1 MRCNRFPRIVLY
13 VTFLA
18 GIALNL
24 PAQETGL
31 FTIPQTVTSQT
42 LLAHKGLEGK
52 NYLAFPALLRLS
64 DEKVLITF
72 KRGTSHGS
80 DREAD
85 CDALVF
91 NTATNQVTDHFKLGS
106 IPAKKFQLT
115 VPVKT
120 ADGIV
125 RLYTDM
131 QNQGQDNKNYR
142 EGMHYSTLKKDGRST
157 EEWKRLPEIGR
168 IEYGY
173 PFDFI
178 VEGKTVYMLAM
189 SFGYRPG
196 STWSVAVLR
205 SDDGT
210 ATWKFVKDIT
220 AALGG
225 GPINESSFVRTGN
238 DFLIV
243 CRGYPG
249 QSTRI
254 ARFDK
259 SFNLLKVADLTGS
272 DKALSNYIGWP
283 RIFLRDGHAYVLGRI
298 WPNLPGE
305 PLPST
310 GMKDS
315 RLGLIRIDPESLTVK
330 KVALLD
336 NAEGLLPVKDAYYAA
351 PYWQTAG
358 GETWF
363 NTITYRSL
371 GAAEAPDIIRLA
383 FLWDEVK

>member
-1 MRCNRFPRIVLY
+1 MRYNRFPGTALFL
-13 VTFLA
+13 TFFT

-24 PAQETGL
+24 PAQDKSL

-42 LLAHKGLEGK
+42 LLAHKDLEGK

-64 DEKVLITF
+64 DDKVLITF

-91 NTATNQVTDHFKLGS
+91 NTVTNRVADHFTLGS

-120 ADGIV
+120 ADGTV

-142 EGMHYSTLKKDGRST
+142 VGMYYSTLKRDGKSA
-157 EEWKRLPEIGR
+157 EEWKRLPEIDG

-196 STWSVAVLR
+196 NTWSVAVLR
-205 SDDGT
+205 SDDGA

-225 GPINESSFVRTGN
+225 GPMNESSFVRTGN

-254 ARFDK
+254 ARFDRQ
-259 SFNLLKVADLTGS
+259 FNLLKVADLTGG

-283 RIFLRDGHAYVLGRI
+283 RIFLRDGQAYVLGRV
-298 WPNLPGE
+298 WPNLPDR
-305 PLPST
+305 PLSSN

-315 RLGLIRIDPESLTVK
+315 RLGLIRIDPESLAVTNVS
-330 KVALLD
+330 LLD

-371 GAAEAPDIIRLA
+371 GGAEAPDIIRLA

>member
-1 MRCNRFPRIVLY
+1 MSCNRFSGVVLY
-13 VTFLA
+13 LIFLT
-18 GIALNL
+18 GITPEL
-24 PAQETGL
+24 PAQEKSL
-31 FTIPQTVTSQT
+31 FTIPETVTAQM
-42 LLAHKGLEGK
+42 LMDHKSLEGK

-64 DEKVLITF
+64 DEQVLVTF

-85 CDALVF
+85 CDALVL
-91 NTATNQVTDHFKLGS
+91 NTVTNRVTDHFRLGS

-120 ADGIV
+120 ADGTV

-142 EGMHYSTLKKDGRST
+142 EGMHFSVLEKDGRSAQA
-157 EEWKRLPEIGR
+157 WKKLPEIGG

-205 SDDGT
+205 SDDGA

-225 GPINESSFVRTGN
+225 GPINESSFVRAGN
-238 DFLIV
+238 DFLVV

-254 ARFDK
+254 ARFD
-259 SFNLLKVADLTGS
+259 SRFNLLKVADLTGS

-283 RIFLRDGHAYVLGRI
+283 RIFLRDGQVYVLGRI
-298 WPNLPGE
+298 WPNLTGQ
-305 PLPST
+305 PSHSK
-310 GMKDS
+310 GMENS
-315 RLGLIRIDPESLTVK
+315 RLGLIRIDPATLTIKNVS
-330 KVALLD
+330 LLD
-336 NAEGLLPVKDAYYAA
+336 NADGLLPVKDGYYAA
-351 PYWQTAG
+351 PYWQTVG
-358 GETWF
+358 EETWF
-363 NTITYRSL
+363 NTVTYRSL
-371 GAAEAPDIIRLA
+371 GTADAPDIIRFA
-383 FLWDEVK
+383 FLWEEVK

>member
-1 MRCNRFPRIVLY
+1 MRYNRFPGIALLIV
-13 VTFLA
+13 FLA
-18 GIALNL
+18 GITRDL

-31 FTIPQTVTSQT
+31 FTIPKTVTSQT
-42 LLAHKGLEGK
+42 LLTHKDLEGK

-64 DEKVLITF
+64 EEKVLITF
-72 KRGTSHGS
+72 KRGTAHGS

-85 CDALVF
+85 CDALIF
-91 NTATNQVTDHFKLGS
+91 NTITNQVTDHFRLGS

-120 ADGIV
+120 ADGTI

-142 EGMHYSTLKKDGRST
+142 EGMHYSALKADGRST
-157 EEWKRLPEIGR
+157 EEWKRLPEIGG

-225 GPINESSFVRTGN
+225 GPINESSFVRTGS

-272 DKALSNYIGWP
+272 DKTLSNYIGWP
-283 RIFLRDGHAYVLGRI
+283 RIFLRDGQAYVLGRI
-298 WPNLPGE
+298 WPNLPGQAQ
-305 PLPST
+305 PPV

-315 RLGLIRIDPESLTVK
+315 RLGLVRIDPQSLVVK
-330 KVALLD
+330 NVSLLD

-351 PYWQTAG
+351 PYWQESG
-358 GETWF
+358 GRTWF
-363 NTITYRSL
+363 NAVTYRCA
-371 GAAEAPDIIRLA
+371 GTAEAPDIIRLA

>member
-1 MRCNRFPRIVLY
+1 MKRYCFPGIVFY
-13 VTFLA
+13 ITVLA
-18 GIALNL
+18 GIARDL
-24 PAQETGL
+24 PAQESGL
-31 FTIPQTVTSQT
+31 FTTPQTVVSQT
-42 LLAHKGLEGK
+42 LLAHKNLEGK
-52 NYLAFPALLRLS
+52 NYLAFPAVLRLS

-91 NTATNQVTDHFKLGS
+91 NTVTNRVTDHFRLGS

-115 VPVKT
+115 VPMKT
-120 ADGIV
+120 ADGAI

-142 EGMHYSTLKKDGRST
+142 EGMHYSTLKADGRST
-157 EEWKRLPEIGR
+157 EEWKRLPEIGG

-225 GPINESSFVRTGN
+225 GPINESSFVRAGS
-238 DFLIV
+238 DFLIA

-272 DKALSNYIGWP
+272 DKSLSNYIGWP
-283 RIFLRDGHAYVLGRI
+283 RIFLRDGQAYVLGRI
-298 WPNLPGE
+298 WPNLPGQ
-305 PLPST
+305 PLPN

-315 RLGLIRIDPESLTVK
+315 RLGLVRIDLQSLTVTN
-330 KVALLD
+330 VSLLD
-336 NAEGLLPVKDAYYAA
+336 NADGLLPVKDAYYAA
-351 PYWQTAG
+351 PYWQKTG
-358 GETWF
+358 DETWF
-363 NTITYRSL
+363 NTITYRSA

-383 FLWDEVK
+383 FRWEEVK